1 MAEYVCESCG
11 MGVVGMKCAKCEK
24 DLVHDHISKEDGTKV
39 ATLVPSSLLMW
50 SCTRS
55 FSHLAHF
62 IPTTPIPQ
70 DSHTYSAIDLLH
82 LD

>member
-39 ATLVPSSLLMW
+39 AIAMSR
-50 SCTRS
+50 RS
-55 FSHLAHF
+55 WKDQISHVLWE
-62 IPTTPIPQ
+62 
-70 DSHTYSAIDLLH
+70 
-82 LD
+82 